1 VLVVAALCSGCR
13 LTKFL
18 LRETKEE
25 NVKGKII
32 AAGLL
37 ASLAVTGNADAK
49 SLEDILKEKGVI
61 TEADYKEVSKSA
73 PISYKMGDGFTFR
86 SSDEKFSLSMGGRL
100 QARYSFFDK
109 DDVNGSAQDVSE
121 WRVRRAKFWLKGHA
135 YTKDLTYKVQVNFVE
150 GGSNKLLEDA
160 ALNYKFI
167 KEAQLQ
173 VGQEK
178 VPFARQELTS
188 SGAQQFVDRSSATD
202 AFKPG
207 RDIGAMLHG
216 SLFEGILGYNLGW
229 YGGAGQSVLRSSNN
243 NALAAR
249 IAVNPLGE
257 MKYSEADLDNSQ
269 KPLVSFG
276 ANYFGDSLKATR
288 VGTATT
294 LETNNLGFAGS
305 NGWLGKSR
313 NWFTATEKL
322 SINTFGL
329 DGAFKWQGF
338 SAQGEYFIG
347 QAEGDITNKLLRG
360 QGFYAQMGYFIIPKH
375 LEVAARYSYVDPN
388 RDVSNDLN
396 TQVQGAVSYYFNK
409 HNLKLQ
415 GDVTNIHQQVALPN
429 KNTDEMQ
436 FRLQA
441 QIIF

>member
-1 VLVVAALCSGCR
+1 MAAL
-13 LTKFL
+13 
-18 LRETKEE
+18 
-25 NVKGKII
+25 
-32 AAGLL
+32 
-37 ASLAVTGNADAK
+37 AVGQNADAK

-61 TEADYKEVSKSA
+61 TEADYKEVSKSK
-73 PISYKMGDGFTFR
+73 PINYKLGSGFTFT
-86 SSDEKFSLSMGGRL
+86 SPDEKFSLSLGSRL

-109 DDVNGSAQDVSE
+109 DDINGAAQDVSE
-121 WRVRRAKFWLKGHA
+121 WRVRRAKFWLSGHA
-135 YTKDLTYKVQVNFVE
+135 YTKDLTYKVQVNFVDS
-150 GGSNKLLEDA
+150 GSNKMLEDA
-160 ALNYKFI
+160 FLNYKFV
-167 KEAQLQ
+167 KEAQIR
-173 VGQEK
+173 VGQDK

-207 RDIGAMLHG
+207 RDIGALAHG
-216 SLFEGILGYNLGW
+216 SLFGGILDYNLGW
-229 YGGAGQSVLRSSNN
+229 YGGAGQSTVRTTNN
-243 NALAAR
+243 NAIAAR
-249 IAVNPLGE
+249 ISVNPLGE
-257 MKYSEADLDNSQ
+257 MKYSEADLEHSG
-269 KPLVSFG
+269 KPLVSIG
-276 ANYFGDSLKATR
+276 ANYFGDSLMATR
-288 VGTATT
+288 NGTSTT

-322 SINTFGL
+322 SINTVGM
-329 DGAFKWQGF
+329 DAAFKWMGL

-347 QAEGDITNKLLRG
+347 QAEGDITKKLLRG

-388 RDVSNDLN
+388 RDVSDDLN

-415 GDVTNIHQQVALPN
+415 ADVTNIHQQVALP
-429 KNTDEMQ
+429 KKSTDEMQ
-436 FRLQA
+436 YRLQA

>member
-1 VLVVAALCSGCR
+1 
-13 LTKFL
+13 
-18 LRETKEE
+18 
-25 NVKGKII
+25 
-32 AAGLL
+32 
-37 ASLAVTGNADAK
+37 
-49 SLEDILKEKGVI
+49 
-61 TEADYKEVSKSA
+61 
-73 PISYKMGDGFTFR
+73 
-86 SSDEKFSLSMGGRL
+86 
-100 QARYSFFDK
+100 
-109 DDVNGSAQDVSE
+109 
-121 WRVRRAKFWLKGHA
+121 
-135 YTKDLTYKVQVNFVE
+135 
-150 GGSNKLLEDA
+150 
-160 ALNYKFI
+160 
-167 KEAQLQ
+167 
-173 VGQEK
+173 
-178 VPFARQELTS
+178 
-188 SGAQQFVDRSSATD
+188 
-202 AFKPG
+202 
-207 RDIGAMLHG
+207 MLHG

>member
-1 VLVVAALCSGCR
+1 
-13 LTKFL
+13 
-18 LRETKEE
+18 
-25 NVKGKII
+25 
-32 AAGLL
+32 
-37 ASLAVTGNADAK
+37 
-49 SLEDILKEKGVI
+49 
-61 TEADYKEVSKSA
+61 
-73 PISYKMGDGFTFR
+73 MR
-86 SSDEKFSLSMGGRL
+86 SSRFPWGGRL

-305 NGWLGKSR
+305 NGWLGKSK
-313 NWFTATEKL
+313 NWFTATEKV
-322 SINTFGL
+322 SINTFGM
-329 DGAFKWQGF
+329 DAAFKWLGF

-347 QAEGDITNKLLRG
+347 QADGDITNTILRG

-375 LEVAARYSYVDPN
+375 LEVATRYSYVDPN
-388 RDVSNDLN
+388 RDASNDLN

-415 GDVTNIHQQVALPN
+415 ADVTNIHQQVAQP
-429 KNTDEMQ
+429 KQNTDEMQ
-436 FRLQA
+436 YRLQA

>member
-1 VLVVAALCSGCR
+1 M
-13 LTKFL
+13 FL
-18 LRETKEE
+18 FRETKEE
-25 NVKGKII
+25 DVKAKII

-37 ASLAVTGNADAK
+37 AALAVAGNAEAK

-61 TEADYKEVSKSA
+61 TEADYKEVTKVK
-73 PISYKMGDGFTFR
+73 PVSYKMGDGFTFM
-86 SSDEKFSLSMGGRL
+86 SSDEKFKLSMGGRL

-109 DDVNGSAQDVSE
+109 DNANGPAQDVSE

-135 YTKDLTYKVQVNFVE
+135 YTKDLTYKLQVNFAD
-150 GGSNKLLEDA
+150 SNKILEDA
-160 ALNYKFI
+160 VLNYKFI
-167 KEAQLQ
+167 KEAQIQ

-207 RDIGAMLHG
+207 RDIGVMAHG
-216 SLFEGILGYNLGW
+216 SVFDGILGYNLGW
-229 YGGAGQSVLRSSNN
+229 YGGVGQSKLRATNN
-243 NALAAR
+243 NAMAAR
-249 IAVNPLGE
+249 IVVNPLGE
-257 MKYSEADLDNSQ
+257 MKYSEADLDHSE
-269 KPLVSFG
+269 KPLVSIG
-276 ANYFGDSLKATR
+276 GNYFRDSLIATR
-288 VGTATT
+288 NGASTT
-294 LETNNLGFAGS
+294 LEDNNLGFAGS
-305 NGWLGKSR
+305 SGWLGKSK
-313 NWFTATEKL
+313 NTFATTEKL
-322 SINTFGL
+322 SIDTYGI
-329 DGAFKWQGF
+329 DAAFKWMGF

-347 QAEGDITNKLLRG
+347 QAEGDTTKQLLRA

-375 LEVAARYSYVDPN
+375 LEVAARYSYVDQN

-415 GDVTNIHQQVALPN
+415 ADVTNIHQQVAIPKN
-429 KNTDEMQ
+429 NTDEMQ
-436 FRLQA
+436 YRLQA